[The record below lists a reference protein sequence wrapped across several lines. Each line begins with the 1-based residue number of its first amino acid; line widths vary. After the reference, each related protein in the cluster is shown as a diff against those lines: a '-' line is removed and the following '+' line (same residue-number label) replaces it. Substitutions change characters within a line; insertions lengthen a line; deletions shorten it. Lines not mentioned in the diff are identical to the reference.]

1 MRRRSLTTTRMST
14 MTMGNLMMAEI
25 VTPDYWVL
33 LIIMKILTVTENKMM
48 TMNMTM
54 YAILMYEAGREIRGY
69 CLNGT

>member
-1 MRRRSLTTTRMST
+1 

-33 LIIMKILTVTENKMM
+33 LIIMKMIRMILTVTENKMM